1 MFVEVRI
8 VFTLGGD
15 TDRESIQGTFWNDR
29 NVLCIGLDSGYNN
42 YIYVQKLSNFLLKI
56 CALYML
62 YHDKKILRKQIIILV
77 CQP

>member
-42 YIYVQKLSNFLLKI
+42 YIYVQKLSNFF
-56 CALYML
+56 A
-62 YHDKKILRKQIIILV
+62 
-77 CQP
+77 